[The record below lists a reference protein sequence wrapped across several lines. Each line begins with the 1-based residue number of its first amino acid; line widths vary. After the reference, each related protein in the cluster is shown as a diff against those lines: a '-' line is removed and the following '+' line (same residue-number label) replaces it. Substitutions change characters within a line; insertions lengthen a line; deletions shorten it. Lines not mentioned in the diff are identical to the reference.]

1 MKLHGYWRSSTSYRV
16 RIALNL
22 KGLAYE
28 SVPVNL
34 LERAHKSA
42 DYLARNPHGSVP
54 MLEAEGESL
63 VQSLAI
69 LDWLEDRYPEPSQW
83 PLDGLQTC
91 RELYYAVATELHA
104 PLNPPLLAMAF
115 GDDAAARADY
125 YARVIART
133 FAPVEQRLAAHD
145 WPGDLPFGQPTV
157 FEIVLVPQLYNARRF
172 DVPLDGYPH
181 ILRTEAAALA
191 LDAFKAAHPSKQK
204 DAA

>member
-28 SVPVNL
+28 TVPVNL

-54 MLEAEGESL
+54 MLEADGERR

-69 LDWLEDRYPEPSQW
+69 LDWLEDRHPEPSLW
-83 PLDGLQTC
+83 PAQDLQLC

-115 GDDAAARADY
+115 GDDAHAKAAY
-125 YARVIART
+125 YARVIDRT
-133 FAPVEQRLAAHD
+133 FAPVEQRLAGHEWA
-145 WPGDLPFGQPTV
+145 GDLPFGRPTA
-157 FEIVLVPQLYNARRF
+157 FEIVLIPQLYNARRF
-172 DVPLDGYPH
+172 GVPLDGYPH

-191 LDAFKAAHPSKQK
+191 LDAFKAAHPSNQK
-204 DAA
+204 DAT